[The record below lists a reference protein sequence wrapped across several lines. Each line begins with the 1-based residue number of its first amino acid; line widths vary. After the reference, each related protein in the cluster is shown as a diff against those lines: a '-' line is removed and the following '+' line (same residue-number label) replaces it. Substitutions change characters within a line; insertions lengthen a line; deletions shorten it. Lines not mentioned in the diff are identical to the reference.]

1 MAPTGAGEVRV
12 AVVTILAFARIAW
25 SLVAGPAITVFA
37 LAQLAADVVIAP
49 RKVVVDS
56 LRAWPHALRDAPPE
70 EKRNLLDVVEAGQ
83 LLDPPRLRDKHVHWR
98 LHLVHGVASSVEPLG
113 LHSTGWVGKSS
124 DAGLAAT
131 RGAGALLPRYW
142 PVHVVAIY
150 VATAVCLAA

>member
-12 AVVTILAFARIAW
+12 AVVTMLAFARIAW

-70 EKRNLLDVVEAGQ
+70 DGQ

-113 LHSTGWVGKSS
+113 LHSTGWVGNSS

-131 RGAGALLPRYW
+131 RGAGALLPRW

-150 VATAVCLAA
+150 EEIVATAVCLAA